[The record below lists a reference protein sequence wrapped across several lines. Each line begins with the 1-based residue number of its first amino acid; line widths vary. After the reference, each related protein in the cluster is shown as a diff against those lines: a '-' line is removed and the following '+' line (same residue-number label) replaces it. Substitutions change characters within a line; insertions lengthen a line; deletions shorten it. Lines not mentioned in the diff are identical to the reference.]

1 MSCKDFRAV
10 NITQVLV
17 KYKLIKSYGSRP
29 KSAQAAVN
37 QGLKTPTVLSAG
49 GTGCKRA
56 RPGPLF
62 PV

>member
-49 GTGCKRA
+49 GTGCK
-56 RPGPLF
+56 
-62 PV
+62 